1 MMNKTVLFFYG
12 TLKTGGQ
19 SHGLLAG
26 QEFVGPA
33 RTLPLYRLYGL
44 GWHPGLVVDRT
55 NGISVYGELWSVDDA
70 TPAKLDECEC
80 CPEWFRRESIAIADH
95 FGDVQAYFFNGEV
108 PADAPSGDRWPLA
121 C

>member
-1 MMNKTVLFFYG
+1 MARTVLFVYG

-19 SHGLLAG
+19 SNHLLAG
-26 QEFVGPA
+26 AEFLGRA

-44 GWHPGLVVDRT
+44 GWHPGLVVDQT
-55 NGISVYGELWSVDDA
+55 NGVSVHGELWAVDDSLL
-70 TPAKLDECEC
+70 AKLDAYEGT
-80 CPEWFRRESIAIADH
+80 PEWFRREAIAIADH

-108 PADAPSGDRWPLA
+108 PADAPCGDRWPLA